1 MMDPPAHEESFK
13 KEEHAPAHAEHTAE
27 QNTAQTEKTAAAAD
41 PVQVSAPSAE
51 MPTTAPV
58 NPAVTASAAVPAA
71 PATAASIAAS
81 TTPATA
87 ASAAVPAAP
96 AAAASIAAS
105 TTPATAASA
114 ALEGPAVAAAADST
128 VGSDV
133 TAPANPTAPAPAA
146 AVFAEPVP
154 APAAAPKPAAPKP
167 RREFVFHL
175 NDSTL
180 RLPCKPD
187 GSPYYLMDMIEYSG
201 IDLKQP
207 KGRVKLTVNGRTGM
221 FQQALS
227 QGDVIYIEE
236 ELEENQ

>member
-1 MMDPPAHEESFK
+1 M
-13 KEEHAPAHAEHTAE
+13 
-27 QNTAQTEKTAAAAD
+27 
-41 PVQVSAPSAE
+41 
-51 MPTTAPV
+51 
-58 NPAVTASAAVPAA
+58 
-71 PATAASIAAS
+71 
-81 TTPATA
+81 
-87 ASAAVPAAP
+87 
-96 AAAASIAAS
+96 
-105 TTPATAASA
+105 
-114 ALEGPAVAAAADST
+114 
-128 VGSDV
+128 
-133 TAPANPTAPAPAA
+133 
-146 AVFAEPVP
+146 
-154 APAAAPKPAAPKP
+154 
-167 RREFVFHL
+167 FHL